1 MLVTKI
7 TRCMHVITEIRKV
20 IYSNRRYILTNRFV
34 HFIYKVPIGMARNER
49 TLVDLEEEKKF
60 LFNYGKKIERGKKFI
75 RRGKRRQ
82 AIVRERVK
90 QKIRPLDPYHYER
103 LMRGEIGEEDI
114 RCEFWYS
121 PEGDILPY
129 FGITISYFTNL
140 MGVYFC

>member
-1 MLVTKI
+1 
-7 TRCMHVITEIRKV
+7 
-20 IYSNRRYILTNRFV
+20 
-34 HFIYKVPIGMARNER
+34 MARNER

-114 RCEFWYS
+114 RCDFWYS

-129 FGITISYFTNL
+129 FGITISYFANL